1 MSFLEPKPGP
11 LQLHR
16 ALLFPFRMSRKKKSD
31 ITLSLFGDDAALAK
45 EMPASEYVEKNRPR
59 IKRWA
64 SKGIYFGG
72 SSWKYPG
79 WLGQIYNKEYKSK
92 KAFNDNALAEYSELF
107 PTVCADFALYDFP
120 DPDKMGFIHD
130 QTTDE
135 FRLSLKVTDRITI
148 KRYPNI
154 PRFGPKAGTENPDF
168 LNVELFHDQ
177 FLKPLEHLKKKRGV
191 IIFEFSTFHPNSGI
205 TYEKFVE
212 MIDAFLQRL
221 PKGFDY
227 AIELRNED
235 FLTEEYLKMLQAH
248 NVAHVL
254 NNWTRMPPII
264 EQLRIGGI
272 LTTKF
277 SVSRALLK
285 AGRKYEDAVR
295 LFQPYTEIKEENPE
309 LRLGIVEAVHRCIA
323 EGRALYA
330 YINNRAEGNSPKT
343 IEGILDMLDRYPAEK
358 L

>member
-1 MSFLEPKPGP
+1 MS
-11 LQLHR
+11 
-16 ALLFPFRMSRKKKSD
+16 KKKNPSL
-31 ITLSLFGDDAALAK
+31 TLSLFGEEASPEEAK
-45 EMPASEYVEKNRPR
+45 RSSEYVEKNRPR

-64 SKGIYFGG
+64 SKGVYFGG

-79 WLGQIYNKEYKSK
+79 WRGQIYNKEYKSK

-120 DPDKMGFIHD
+120 DPDKMKFIHD

-135 FRLSLKVTDRITI
+135 FKLSLKVTDRITI
-148 KRYPNI
+148 KRYPDI

-168 LNVELFHDQ
+168 LNVELFQSQ
-177 FLKPLEHLKKKRGV
+177 FLKPLEHLKRKRGV

-205 TYEKFVE
+205 HYKKFVDL
-212 MIDAFLQRL
+212 MDDFLRRL
-221 PKGFDY
+221 PKGFDF
-227 AIELRNED
+227 AIELRNEE
-235 FLTEEYLKMLQAH
+235 FLTEEYLKMLEAH
-248 NVAHVL
+248 DVAHVL

-264 EQLRIGGI
+264 EQLKIGGI

-323 EGRALYA
+323 EGRSLYA

-343 IEGILDMLDRYPAEK
+343 IEGIMDMLDEYPVEK